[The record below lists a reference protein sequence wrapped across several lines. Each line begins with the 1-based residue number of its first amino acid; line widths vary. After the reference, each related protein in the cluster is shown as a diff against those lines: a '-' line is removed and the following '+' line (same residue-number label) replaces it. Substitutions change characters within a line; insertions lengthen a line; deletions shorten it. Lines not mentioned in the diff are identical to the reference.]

1 MNGVLSRGAFVLRH
15 VRRTLARAGIH
26 RWQLALTAVA
36 MVVGFVFSVQSR
48 TEQSIETGLQVSSG
62 RLGEVAYRYRA
73 EDERQAAMRAEI
85 ANLRRQIAAEEQ
97 RAAAE
102 QRVTATLADQLQT
115 LRAAAGLTALRG
127 PGVAVTITDSRRALR
142 PGEDPNLVLIHY
154 SDVRAV
160 VNMLWA
166 AGADAVAVNDERIIT
181 TTGISC
187 VGTTILC
194 NTRRLAPPYRIVAIG
209 DPGGL
214 AAAVQSRSGVLA
226 QLRTFD
232 FPVTVILGTDMIV
245 PAYNGGF
252 VHRYATPAGT
262 GG

>member
-1 MNGVLSRGAFVLRH
+1 MRFH
-15 VRRTLARAGIH
+15 VRTVLGRAGIH

-36 MVVGFVFSVQSR
+36 IVVGFIFAVQSR

-73 EDERQAAMRAEI
+73 EDERLAVMRTEI
-85 ANLRRQIAAEEQ
+85 ADLRRAIAQEEQ
-97 RAAAE
+97 RAASD
-102 QRVTATLADQLQT
+102 QRVAATLAGQLRT

-127 PGVAVTITDSRRALR
+127 PGVTVTITDSRRALR

-160 VNMLWA
+160 VNLLWA
-166 AGADAVAVNDERIIT
+166 AGAEAVAVNDERVVG
-181 TTGISC
+181 TTGLSC

-194 NTRRLAPPYRIVAIG
+194 NTRRLAPPYRVVAIG
-209 DPGGL
+209 DPAAL
-214 AAAVQSRSGVLA
+214 TAAAQARGGILA
-226 QLRTFD
+226 QLRSFE
-232 FPVTVILGTDMIV
+232 FPVTVTTGTDLVV

>member
-1 MNGVLSRGAFVLRH
+1 VKFFRGRAAIG
-15 VRRTLARAGIH
+15 VRR
-26 RWQLALTAVA
+26 WQVALTAVA
-36 MVVGFVFSVQSR
+36 LVVGFVFTVQSR

-73 EDERQAAMRAEI
+73 EDERQTAMRAEI
-85 ANLRRQIAAEEQ
+85 ADLRREIADDEQ
-97 RAAAE
+97 RAAAD
-102 QRVTATLADQLQT
+102 QRVTASLAAELGT

-127 PGVAVTITDSRRALR
+127 PGLAVAITDSRRALR

-166 AGADAVAVNDERIIT
+166 AGAEAVAVNDERIIA
-181 TTGISC
+181 TTGLSC

-194 NTRRLAPPYRIVAIG
+194 NTRRMAPPYRVVAIG
-209 DPGGL
+209 NQDTMM
-214 AAAVQSRSGVLA
+214 AAAQARGGILD
-226 QLRTFD
+226 QLRAFE
-232 FPVTVILGTDMIV
+232 FPVTVTTGTDLLV
-245 PAYNGGF
+245 PAYSGGF
-252 VHRYATPAGT
+252 VYRYAKPAGT

>member
-1 MNGVLSRGAFVLRH
+1 MQGA
-15 VRRTLARAGIH
+15 LARAGIH

-36 MVVGFVFSVQSR
+36 IVVGFIFAVQSR

-73 EDERQAAMRAEI
+73 EDARQAAMRAEI
-85 ANLRRQIAAEEQ
+85 ADLRRAIAEEEQ
-97 RAAAE
+97 RAAADR
-102 QRVTATLADQLQT
+102 RVAATLTNELT
-115 LRAAAGLTALRG
+115 SLRAAAGLTAVRG
-127 PGVAVTITDSRRALR
+127 PGVTIVITDSRRPLR

-166 AGADAVAVNDERIIT
+166 AGAEAVAVNDERIIS
-181 TTGISC
+181 TTGLSC

-194 NTRRLAPPYRIVAIG
+194 NTRRMAPPYRIVAIG
-209 DPGGL
+209 DPAAL
-214 AAAVQSRSGVLA
+214 TAAAQARGGILA
-226 QLRTFD
+226 QLRTFE
-232 FPVTVILGTDMIV
+232 FPVTVTAGTDLV
-245 PAYNGGF
+245 APAYSGGF

>member
-1 MNGVLSRGAFVLRH
+1 VPLNVRG
-15 VRRTLARAGIH
+15 TLARAGI
-26 RWQLALTAVA
+26 RGWQVALTAVA
-36 MVVGFVFSVQSR
+36 LVIGFIFTVQSR
-48 TEQSIETGLQVSSG
+48 TEHSIETGLQVSSG

-73 EDERQAAMRAEI
+73 EDERQAGMREQI
-85 ANLRRQIAAEEQ
+85 ADLRRQIAAEEQ

-102 QRVTATLADQLQT
+102 QRVTATLTDELQT

-127 PGVAVTITDSRRALR
+127 PGVAVTITDSRRPLR

-160 VNMLWA
+160 VNMFWA
-166 AGADAVAVNDERIIT
+166 AGAEAVAVNDERVIS

-194 NTRRLAPPYRIVAIG
+194 NTRRMAPPYRIVAIG
-209 DPGGL
+209 DPERL
-214 AAAVQSRSGVLA
+214 AAAVQSQSGVLA
-226 QLRTFD
+226 QLRNFE
-232 FPVTVILGTDMIV
+232 FPVTVTLGTDLVV

-252 VHRYATPAGT
+252 VHRYATPVGP

>member
-1 MNGVLSRGAFVLRH
+1 VKFFRGAAATG
-15 VRRTLARAGIH
+15 VRR
-26 RWQLALTAVA
+26 WQVALTAVA
-36 MVVGFVFSVQSR
+36 LVVGFVFTVQSR

-73 EDERQAAMRAEI
+73 EDERQTAMRAEI
-85 ANLRRQIAAEEQ
+85 ADLRREIADDEQ
-97 RAAAE
+97 RAAAD
-102 QRVTATLADQLQT
+102 QRVTASLATELGM

-127 PGVAVTITDSRRALR
+127 PGLAVTITDSRRALR

-166 AGADAVAVNDERIIT
+166 AGAEAVAVNDERIIA
-181 TTGISC
+181 TTGLSC

-194 NTRRLAPPYRIVAIG
+194 NTRRMAPPYRIVAIG
-209 DPGGL
+209 NQDTMM
-214 AAAVQSRSGVLA
+214 AAAQARGGILD
-226 QLRTFD
+226 QLRAFE
-232 FPVTVILGTDMIV
+232 FPVTVTTGTDLPV
-245 PAYNGGF
+245 PAYGGGF
-252 VHRYATPAGT
+252 VYRYAKPAGT

>member
-1 MNGVLSRGAFVLRH
+1 MNGGVVMLH
-15 VRRTLARAGIH
+15 VRRTLTHAGIH

-36 MVVGFVFSVQSR
+36 VVVGFIFTVQSR

-73 EDERQAAMRAEI
+73 EDERQAGMRREI
-85 ANLRRQIAAEEQ
+85 ADLRRAIGAEEQ
-97 RAAAE
+97 RAAAD

-127 PGVAVTITDSRRALR
+127 PGVIVTITDSRRPLR

-166 AGADAVAVNDERIIT
+166 AGAEAVAVNDERIIT
-181 TTGISC
+181 TTGLSC

-194 NTRRLAPPYRIVAIG
+194 NTRRMAPPYRIVAIG
-209 DPGGL
+209 NPAGL
-214 AAAVQSRSGVLA
+214 TAAVQAHTGILA
-226 QLRTFD
+226 QLRAFE
-232 FPVTVILGTDMIV
+232 FPVTVTPGAELVV
-245 PAYNGGF
+245 PPYSGGF

>member
-1 MNGVLSRGAFVLRH
+1 MKFFRGAAATG
-15 VRRTLARAGIH
+15 VRR
-26 RWQLALTAVA
+26 WQVALTAVA
-36 MVVGFVFSVQSR
+36 LVVGFVFTVQSR

-73 EDERQAAMRAEI
+73 EDERQTAMRAEI
-85 ANLRRQIAAEEQ
+85 ADLRREIADDEQ
-97 RAAAE
+97 RAAAD
-102 QRVTATLADQLQT
+102 QRVTASLATELGM

-127 PGVAVTITDSRRALR
+127 PGLAVTITDSRRALR

-166 AGADAVAVNDERIIT
+166 AGAEAVAVNDERIIA
-181 TTGISC
+181 TTGLSC

-194 NTRRLAPPYRIVAIG
+194 NTRRMAPPYRIVAIG
-209 DPGGL
+209 NQDTMM
-214 AAAVQSRSGVLA
+214 AAAQARGGILD
-226 QLRTFD
+226 QLRAFE
-232 FPVTVILGTDMIV
+232 FPVTVTTGTDLPV
-245 PAYNGGF
+245 PAYGGGF
-252 VHRYATPAGT
+252 VYRYAKPAGT